1 MEDQEIWQRIR
12 LKMKKLISVFV
23 VICWLSSP
31 VLAQGGNQQR
41 PNGGGGLELLK
52 IGFITKRLNLSNEE
66 AQRFWPVY
74 YQYAAEIRQAHEA
87 YRQHKNELLLDETI
101 LDIKKKYS
109 PEFDRVLSPEKT
121 NQFFRAE
128 KDFGGFVQKEMQRRQ
143 MQMQPRRPLAG
154 E

>member
-1 MEDQEIWQRIR
+1 MSVQEIWQRIR
-12 LKMKKLISVFV
+12 RKMKKLISVFI
-23 VICWLSSP
+23 VICWFAAP
-31 VLAQGGNQQR
+31 VLAQGGNPQR
-41 PNGGGGLELLK
+41 PNGGGLELLK
-52 IGFITKRLNLSNEE
+52 IAFITKRLNLSTDE

-87 YRQHKNELLLDETI
+87 YRMHKNELELDESI
-101 LDIKKKYS
+101 LNIKKKYS
-109 PEFDRVLSPEKT
+109 PEFDKALSPDRT

-143 MQMQPRRPLAG
+143 MQGGPRRPLAG